1 MVLLRRRSVFAAKLE
16 ATVGAAENLTNA
28 EGVFNARDF
37 SIVPSIP
44 FERREGQGG
53 FNHIKSVPGAMQATC
68 TITHD
73 LQYDGT
79 NVPTWA
85 SVLLPACGWV
95 NTAGVFAPMSRGPG
109 TTTSVPR
116 TITLGHYFDGKRR
129 RIAGAM
135 GTFVIN
141 LPTGQTPTITF
152 TFTGKYFENESDET
166 LLAPSYP
173 TQDNLRF
180 ANGSLTWAAANI
192 CTANL
197 SIDAGNE
204 VIMREC
210 VNASDR
216 TGFVSAL
223 VTNRAPII
231 TADPESVLV
240 ATANREQQWIN
251 GTTGALTA
259 TINGPGN
266 STLVISAPAA
276 QLENNQPGDRNN
288 MIIDSL
294 TWLATRATNPDE
306 ELTITFNALTP

>member
-1 MVLLRRRSVFAAKLE
+1 MLLSRRSVFAAKLE
-16 ATVGAAENLTNA
+16 GTVGTAEALSGA
-28 EGVFNARDF
+28 DGVFNARDF
-37 SIVPSIP
+37 QIVPSIP

-53 FNHIKSVPGAMQATC
+53 FNHLKSVPGPMQGTC
-68 TITHD
+68 SITHD

-79 NVPTWA
+79 NIPNWA

-95 NTAGVFAPMSRGPG
+95 NTAGVFAPVSRGPG
-109 TTTSVPR
+109 TTTSLPR
-116 TITLGHYFDGKRR
+116 TLTIGHYFDGKLRR
-129 RIAGAM
+129 LSGAM

-141 LPTGQTPTITF
+141 LPTGQTPSITY
-152 TFTGKYFENESDET
+152 TFTGKYFENETDAT
-166 LLAPSYP
+166 LLAPTYP
-173 TQDNLRF
+173 AQDNLRF
-180 ANGSLTWAAANI
+180 ANGSLTWASANL
-192 CTANL
+192 CTATL
-197 SIDAGNE
+197 TFDAGNE

-210 VNASDR
+210 VNATDR
-216 TGFVSAL
+216 TGFASAI

-231 TADPESVLV
+231 TADPESVRV
-240 ATANREQQWIN
+240 TDANRELQWVN

-276 QLENNQPGDRNN
+276 QLEINNPGDRSN
-288 MIIDSL
+288 IVIDNL